1 MMSKQFLFYDIEI
14 YFILYHAFFILSD
27 DSLLAYLLPYIE
39 KSHQMM
45 TFQREQKLS
54 SLYFKHLNVFFKQFI
69 KETVCVFKKGFE
81 YFGFQVYCIFEMIF
95 NFRI

>member
-27 DSLLAYLLPYIE
+27 DSLLPYLLAYLLPYLLAYLLPYLLPYIE

-45 TFQREQKLS
+45 TFQREQK
-54 SLYFKHLNVFFKQFI
+54 
-69 KETVCVFKKGFE
+69 TVPV
-81 YFGFQVYCIFEMIF
+81 IL
-95 NFRI
+95 

>member
-1 MMSKQFLFYDIEI
+1 MMSKQFLFYDIKI

-27 DSLLAYLLPYIE
+27 DSLLPYLLPYIE

-54 SLYFKHLNVFFKQFI
+54 SLCFKHLTQI
-69 KETVCVFKKGFE
+69 
-81 YFGFQVYCIFEMIF
+81 I
-95 NFRI
+95 

>member
-27 DSLLAYLLPYIE
+27 DSLLPYLLPYTLSYTLSYIE

-45 TFQREQKLS
+45 TFQREQK
-54 SLYFKHLNVFFKQFI
+54 
-69 KETVCVFKKGFE
+69 TVLFMF
-81 YFGFQVYCIFEMIF
+81 
-95 NFRI
+95 